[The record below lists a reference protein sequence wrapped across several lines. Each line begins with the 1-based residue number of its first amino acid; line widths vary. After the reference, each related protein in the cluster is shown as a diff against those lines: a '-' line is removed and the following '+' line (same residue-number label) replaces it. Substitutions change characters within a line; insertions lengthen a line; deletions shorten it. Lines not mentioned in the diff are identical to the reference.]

1 MLTLWAIFNLVF
13 FLDVLSVL
21 GEIPASSELPG
32 EEPWTNQPVRW
43 AWKA

>member
-21 GEIPASSELPG
+21 VEILAFSKLPG
-32 EEPWTNQPVRW
+32 EEASSNHP
-43 AWKA
+43 AL